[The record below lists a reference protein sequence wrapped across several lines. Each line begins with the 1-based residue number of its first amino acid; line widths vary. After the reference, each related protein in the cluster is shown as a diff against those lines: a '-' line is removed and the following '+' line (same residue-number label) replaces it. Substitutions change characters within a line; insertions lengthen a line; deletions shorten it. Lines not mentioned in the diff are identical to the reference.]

1 MPAVMINT
9 DSRKKALKISNLA
22 LEKKAEDIRILD
34 MQKVAAFC
42 DYFVIAGAG
51 SSRQAG
57 AIANHIEDSLAKQKI
72 KLYHSEGKTN
82 NHWILLD
89 YVDVIVHIFHED
101 ARRFYDL
108 ERLWGDAKQVKVS
121 TGVES

>member
-1 MPAVMINT
+1 MPATMINT
-9 DSRKKALKISNLA
+9 NSKEKALKIGDLA
-22 LEKKAEDIRILD
+22 SEKKAEDIRILD

-51 SSRQAG
+51 SSKQAG
-57 AIANHIEDSLAKQKI
+57 AIASHIEDSLAKQKI
-72 KLYHSEGKTN
+72 KLYHSEGKTS

-89 YVDVIVHIFHED
+89 YVDVVVHIFHED

-121 TGVES
+121 TNI

>member
-1 MPAVMINT
+1 MPATMTNIN
-9 DSRKKALKISNLA
+9 SREKALKISNLA

-34 MQKVAAFC
+34 MQKAVAFC

-51 SSRQAG
+51 SSKQAG
-57 AIANHIEDSLAKQKI
+57 AIASHIEDSLARQKI
-72 KLYHSEGKTN
+72 KLYHSEGKTG

-89 YVDVIVHIFHED
+89 YIDVVVHIFHED

-108 ERLWGDAKQVKVS
+108 ERLWGDAKQVR
-121 TGVES
+121 